1 MKAYEAIKLG
11 EHRGSPR
18 LWLQGMKAEIAGFL
32 PGMRFNIRKDPANH
46 TLVLELNQFGDR
58 IVSRKVQG
66 EKVIPIIDINSS
78 EALSVFE
85 GFNSLRITIDDT
97 VITLRPMAV
106 EIAKKE
112 RIARLKAKLE
122 AGEPIAVGSIAHGGG
137 VLSHAIHTGLH
148 DGGLKARLAFVNEI
162 RPELLEHAYA
172 HNDAWD
178 AKTNPLSA
186 PMQEL
191 AFDPE
196 AVNSLPKVEIL
207 EGGIPCSG
215 ASLSGRARNGAGHAE
230 SHPEVGHLI
239 VPFLAI
245 IAKVQPLAILLENV
259 KPWQN
264 SASMCILRNTLRDF
278 GYTVHETILH
288 AGEWNELESRSRLGV
303 VAVTEGLD
311 LDLSQISRPAPLV
324 RTLAEVLDQVPED
337 DPSWDEMAY
346 LKHKQEMDAE
356 KGRQGRKGTNFKM
369 QIVTAD
375 STSCPVI
382 TKGYSKRRSTDPKL
396 AHPSNPNLLRQF
408 TVAEHARI
416 KGIPEWLV
424 EMLGVTLGHELLGQS
439 VCYGPFRAVGKL
451 LANVLLSVHAVQE
464 LFKRSA
470 PMPQQDLFGFEV
482 RVPA

>member
-32 PGMRFNIRKDPANH
+32 PGMRFNIRKDPAKH

-97 VITLRPMAV
+97 VITLQPMAV

-148 DGGLKARLAFVNEI
+148 DGGLKARLAFANEI

-178 AKTNPLSA
+178 AKTIPLTA

-196 AVNSLPKVEIL
+196 AALSLPKVEIL

-288 AGEWNELESRSRLGV
+288 AGEWNELESRSRLVV

-369 QIVTAD
+369 QTVTAN

-451 LANVLLSVHAVQE
+451 IASVLLTVHTVKE
-464 LFKRSA
+464 LCQRVPA
-470 PMPQQDLFGFEV
+470 MPQQDLFGFEMGM
-482 RVPA
+482 AA

>member
-32 PGMRFNIRKDPANH
+32 PGMRFNIRKDPAKH

-97 VITLRPMAV
+97 VIKLQPMAV

-137 VLSHAIHTGLH
+137 VLSHAIHTGLQ
-148 DGGLKARLAFVNEI
+148 DGGLKARLAFANEI

-172 HNDAWD
+172 HNNAWD
-178 AKTNPLSA
+178 AKTIPLIA

-196 AVNSLPKVEIL
+196 TVNSLPKVEIL

-337 DPSWDEMAY
+337 DPNWDEMAY

-424 EMLGVTLGHELLGQS
+424 KMLGVTLGHELIGQS

-451 LANVLLSVHAVQE
+451 LANVLLSVHAVKE

-482 RVPA
+482 GVPA